1 VSVSLEN
8 LLKERR
14 KAFLVTSIAA
24 AAAAKSV
31 IFDRRIKRTK
41 TSFKEKFMKTNEI

>member
-14 KAFLVTSIAA
+14 KAFPVTSIAA
-24 AAAAKSV
+24 AAAKKV
-31 IFDRRIKRTK
+31 
-41 TSFKEKFMKTNEI
+41 